1 MRSRR
6 FVWLVVLLAGLAVT
20 GWAWAQ
26 PPATESGFVQ
36 VEPDVRLY
44 YQRYGTGTPTVFIP
58 NRLELVTSFASL
70 LHFHDVVTWDP
81 RGRGLSDRPAET
93 GRYGI
98 DAELADAEA
107 LRRHFGA
114 ERVVYVGISLWG
126 NLAILYAA
134 RHPESVAGVV
144 ALGPLGI
151 ADSLMRGSLKRPTPN
166 VYPQRLELARMLAD
180 GRIRTQPYAYCVLEK
195 YVEYADSY
203 VDPAAMAPFLAANL
217 CQYANEQSF
226 RQAVVI
232 DGMFRSFGRW
242 DWRADAEAVEAP
254 VLLLVGEHE
263 KWRTDSVMAYADH
276 LRDVGW
282 LEVPRAGHHVW
293 NDRADV
299 VIPML
304 DAFFRGQW
312 PEGLNR

>member
-1 MRSRR
+1 MRSRG
-6 FVWLVVLLAGLAVT
+6 FVWLVVLFLGLAVT

-36 VEPDVRLY
+36 VEDDVRLY

-58 NRLELVTSFASL
+58 ARLELVHSLASL
-70 LHFHDVVTWDP
+70 LSVHDVVTWDQ
-81 RGRGLSDRPAET
+81 RGRGLSDRPTDSA
-93 GRYGI
+93 RYGI
-98 DAELADAEA
+98 EAELADAEA

-126 NLAILYAA
+126 NLGILYAS

-151 ADSLMRGSLKRPTPN
+151 AESLMRASLKRPTPN
-166 VYPQRLELARMLAD
+166 VHPQRLELARMLAD

-217 CQYANEQSF
+217 CQYANEHSF
-226 RQAVVI
+226 RQVVAI
-232 DGMFRSFGRW
+232 DGMFRSFGSW

-254 VLLLVGEHE
+254 VLLLFGEHE
-263 KWRTDSVMAYADH
+263 QWRTDSVIAYADH

-299 VIPML
+299 VIPMM

>member
-1 MRSRR
+1 MRRR
-6 FVWLVVLLAGLAVT
+6 GLVWLVALFVGAAVT
-20 GWAWAQ
+20 GWAGAQ

-44 YQRYGTGTPTVFIP
+44 YQRYGTGMPTVFIP

-81 RGRGLSDRPAET
+81 RGRGLSDRPTEN

-166 VYPQRLELARMLAD
+166 VHPQRLELARMLAD

-226 RQAVVI
+226 RQALVI

-254 VLLLVGEHE
+254 VLLLFGEHE
-263 KWRTDSVMAYADH
+263 QWRTDSVMAYADH

-304 DAFFRGQW
+304 DAFFRGRW

>member
-1 MRSRR
+1 MHKRSRFR
-6 FVWLVVLLAGLAVT
+6 ISSLVLALGLLAVAF
-20 GWAWAQ
+20 AQ
-26 PPATESGFVQ
+26 PPATESGFVY
-36 VEPDVRLY
+36 VEGDVRLY

-58 NRLELVTSFASL
+58 NRHELVASFASL

-81 RGRGLSDRPAET
+81 RGRGLSDRPTES

-114 ERVVYVGISLWG
+114 ERVVYVGVSLWG
-126 NLAILYAA
+126 NLGILYAA

-151 ADSLMRGSLKRPTPN
+151 AQGLMRGSLKRPTPN
-166 VYPQRLELARMLAD
+166 VTPQRVELARMRAD
-180 GRIRTQPYAYCVLEK
+180 GRIDTQPYAFCVIQQFAEF
-195 YVEYADSY
+195 ADSY
-203 VDPAAMAPFLAANL
+203 WDPAAMAPLLAANL
-217 CQYANEQSF
+217 CQYANEQPS
-226 RQAVVI
+226 RLGLAI
-232 DGMFRSFGRW
+232 DGMFRSFGFW

-254 VLLLVGEHE
+254 VLLLFGEHE
-263 KWRTDSVMAYADH
+263 KWRTDSVIAYADH

-282 LEVPRAGHHVW
+282 LEVERAGHHVH
-293 NDRADV
+293 NDRPDV
-299 VIPML
+299 VIPMM